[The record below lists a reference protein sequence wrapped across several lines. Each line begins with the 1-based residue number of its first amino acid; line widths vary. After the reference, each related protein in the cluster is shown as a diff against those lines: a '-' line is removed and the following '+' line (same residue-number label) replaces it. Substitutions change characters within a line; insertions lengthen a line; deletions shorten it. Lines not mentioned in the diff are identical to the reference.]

1 MKHKL
6 KSLLPISIAVALFY
20 LYGTAG
26 SLEVDS
32 ITIGQALVRGSIT
45 SVYLVLATVTY
56 IIVGKEEERD
66 GRESKSYYSCS
77 KINGLRRDIN

>member
-1 MKHKL
+1 MKHKF
-6 KSLLPISIAVALFY
+6 KSLLPLSIALGLLY

-56 IIVGKEEERD
+56 IILGKEEEGN
-66 GRESKSYYSCS
+66 GR
-77 KINGLRRDIN
+77 KIK

>member
-6 KSLLPISIAVALFY
+6 KSLLPLSIAVALFY

-26 SLEVDS
+26 SLEVDY
-32 ITIGQALVRGSIT
+32 ITLGQALVRGVIA

-56 IIVGKEEERD
+56 MIIERKEECH
-66 GRESKSYYSCS
+66 G
-77 KINGLRRDIN
+77 